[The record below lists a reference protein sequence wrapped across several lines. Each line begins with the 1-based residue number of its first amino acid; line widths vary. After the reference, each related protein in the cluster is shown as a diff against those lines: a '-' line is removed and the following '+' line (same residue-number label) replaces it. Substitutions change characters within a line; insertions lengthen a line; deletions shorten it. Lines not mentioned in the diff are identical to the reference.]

1 MTAATPAHR
10 LTVPVTDRDH
20 VRGEISARFTL
31 VEYGDYECPYC
42 RAAHPVV
49 KEVEDRLNGQLCFAY
64 RHFPIVNAH
73 PHAVHAAEA
82 AEAAGAQGQFWL
94 MHDRLF
100 ESMTGLADEA
110 LVRLAVQIGLD
121 ARRFVSDLATNQ
133 YLDRIR
139 EDMSSGARSGV
150 NGTPTFFVNG
160 VRHDGPLDAVSLIAA
175 MQRSA
180 TAYSE

>member
-1 MTAATPAHR
+1 MVSQHSTRLQPPVSAH
-10 LTVPVTDRDH
+10 DH
-20 VRGEISARFTL
+20 VRGSRSAVVSL
-31 VEYGDYECPYC
+31 VEYGDFECPYC

-49 KEVEDRLNGQLCFAY
+49 KEVERRLQGQLCFAY

-73 PHAVHAAEA
+73 PHAVRAAQA

-100 ESMTGLADEA
+100 ESTAGLEDET

-121 ARRFVSDLATNQ
+121 ARRFVSDLAADQ

-150 NGTPTFFVNG
+150 NGTPTFFVGG
-160 VRHDGPLDAVSLIAA
+160 VRHDGPIDAVSLIAA
-175 MQRSA
+175 LQRSA
-180 TAYSE
+180 TLHSV

>member
-1 MTAATPAHR
+1 MTAAAPAHR

-20 VRGEISARFTL
+20 VRGDLGARFTL

-49 KEVEDRLNGQLCFAY
+49 KEVERRLNGQLCFAY

-73 PHAVHAAEA
+73 PHAVRAAQA

-121 ARRFVSDLATNQ
+121 ARRFVSDLAANQ

-150 NGTPTFFVNG
+150 NGTPTFFVGG

-180 TAYSE
+180 TAYSV

>member
-1 MTAATPAHR
+1 MTAAAPAHR
-10 LTVPVTDRDH
+10 LTVPVTVRDH
-20 VRGEISARFTL
+20 VRGDLDARFTL

-49 KEVEDRLNGQLCFAY
+49 KEVERRLNGQLCFAY

-73 PHAVHAAEA
+73 PHAVRAAQA

-100 ESMTGLADEA
+100 ETTSGLADED

-121 ARRFVSDLATNQ
+121 ARRFVADLAANQ

-150 NGTPTFFVNG
+150 NGTPTFFVGG
-160 VRHDGPLDAVSLIAA
+160 VRHDGPHDAVSLIAA

-180 TAYSE
+180 TAYSV